1 MNIVNEAVHLE
12 HKWIFIAIPKTG
24 TTSIRTQ
31 LRQIGKPLIPN
42 PHLDILQVRDA
53 IDFFFLKKN
62 LATNK
67 SFPSVEVKTY
77 SQIKIDS
84 ASFFSNAFKFS
95 SVRNPWERAVSL
107 FFRKEGVQEQQNL
120 SFDQFIENH
129 LYASDTCVHPTLH
142 KNQLDWICD
151 DSGKILLDY
160 IFKLEN
166 FSNAIKDIFERTNGL
181 IRLENTVANKNESS
195 KSSEYRNLY
204 SEKTKKMIAKRFEKD
219 IDTFCF
225 TF

>member
-1 MNIVNEAVHLE
+1 ME
-12 HKWIFIAIPKTG
+12 
-24 TTSIRTQ
+24 
-31 LRQIGKPLIPN
+31 
-42 PHLDILQVRDA
+42 VR
-53 IDFFFLKKN
+53 
-62 LATNK
+62 
-67 SFPSVEVKTY
+67 TY
-77 SQIKIDS
+77 SQIKNDS

-107 FFRKEGVQEQQNL
+107 FFRKEGVQDQKNL

-151 DSGKILLDY
+151 DNGKILLDY
-160 IFKLEN
+160 VFKLEN
-166 FSNAIKDIFERTNGL
+166 FSNAIEDIFERTNGL

-204 SEKTKKMIAKRFEKD
+204 SEKTKNMIAKDSKKTLIHFSSLSNIEG
-219 IDTFCF
+219 
-225 TF
+225 

>member
-62 LATNK
+62 LATNR
-67 SFPSVEVKTY
+67 SFPSAEVKTY
-77 SQIKIDS
+77 SQIKNDS

>member
-1 MNIVNEAVHLE
+1 M
-12 HKWIFIAIPKTG
+12 
-24 TTSIRTQ
+24 
-31 LRQIGKPLIPN
+31 
-42 PHLDILQVRDA
+42 
-53 IDFFFLKKN
+53 
-62 LATNK
+62 
-67 SFPSVEVKTY
+67 EVKTY
-77 SQIKIDS
+77 SQIRNES
-84 ASFFSNAFKFS
+84 ASFFSNAFKFA

-107 FFRKEGVQEQQNL
+107 FFRKEGVRDQQNL

-151 DSGKILLDY
+151 DNGKILLDY

-166 FSNAIKDIFERTNGL
+166 FSNAIKEIFERTNGL

-204 SEKTKKMIAKRFEKD
+204 SEKTKKMIARRFEKD
-219 IDTFCF
+219 IDTFRF

>member
-1 MNIVNEAVHLE
+1 MQIVNEAVHLE

-42 PHLDILQVRDA
+42 PHLNILQVRDA
-53 IDFFFLKKN
+53 IGIFFLKKN
-62 LATNK
+62 LATNR
-67 SFPSVEVKTY
+67 SFPSVEVRTY
-77 SQIKIDS
+77 SQIKNDS

-107 FFRKEGVQEQQNL
+107 FFRKEGVQDQKNL

-151 DSGKILLDY
+151 DNGKILLDY
-160 IFKLEN
+160 VFKLEN
-166 FSNAIKDIFERTNGL
+166 FSNAIEDIFERTNGL

-219 IDTFCF
+219 IDTFQF

>member
-1 MNIVNEAVHLE
+1 MHIVNEAVHLE

-31 LRQIGKPLIPN
+31 LRQIGEPLIPN
-42 PHLDILQVRDA
+42 PHLNILQVRDA
-53 IDFFFLKKN
+53 IGIFFLKKN
-62 LATNK
+62 LATNR
-67 SFPSVEVKTY
+67 SFPSVEVRTY
-77 SQIKIDS
+77 SQIKNDS

-107 FFRKEGVQEQQNL
+107 FFRKEGVQDQKNL

-151 DSGKILLDY
+151 DNGKILLDY
-160 IFKLEN
+160 VFKLEN
-166 FSNAIKDIFERTNGL
+166 FSNAIEDIFERTNGL

-195 KSSEYRNLY
+195 KSTEYRNLY

-219 IDTFCF
+219 IDTFQF

>member
-1 MNIVNEAVHLE
+1 MQIVNEAVHLE

-31 LRQIGKPLIPN
+31 LRQIGEPLIPN
-42 PHLDILQVRDA
+42 PHLNILQVRDA
-53 IDFFFLKKN
+53 IGIFFLKKN
-62 LATNK
+62 LATNR
-67 SFPSVEVKTY
+67 SFPSVEVRTY
-77 SQIKIDS
+77 SQIENDS

-107 FFRKEGVQEQQNL
+107 FFRKEGVQDQKNL

-151 DSGKILLDY
+151 DNGKILLDY
-160 IFKLEN
+160 VFKLEN
-166 FSNAIKDIFERTNGL
+166 FSNAIEDIFERTNGL

-219 IDTFCF
+219 IDTFQF

>member
-1 MNIVNEAVHLE
+1 MQIVNEAVHLE

-24 TTSIRTQ
+24 TTSIRIQ
-31 LRQIGKPLIPN
+31 LRQTGIPLIPN
-42 PHLDILQVRDA
+42 PHLNILQARDA
-53 IDFFFLKKN
+53 INIFFLRKN
-62 LATNK
+62 LATNR
-67 SFPSVEVKTY
+67 SFPSVEVRTF
-77 SQIKIDS
+77 SQIKNDS

-107 FFRKEGVQEQQNL
+107 FFRKEGVQDQKNL

-151 DSGKILLDY
+151 DNGKILLDY

-166 FSNAIKDIFERTNGL
+166 FSNAI
-181 IRLENTVANKNESS
+181 
-195 KSSEYRNLY
+195 RN
-204 SEKTKKMIAKRFEKD
+204 F
-219 IDTFCF
+219 
-225 TF
+225 

>member
-1 MNIVNEAVHLE
+1 M
-12 HKWIFIAIPKTG
+12 
-24 TTSIRTQ
+24 S
-31 LRQIGKPLIPN
+31 RQ
-42 PHLDILQVRDA
+42 A
-53 IDFFFLKKN
+53 FFLMPLN
-62 LATNK
+62 LHLFETHGNEL
-67 SFPSVEVKTY
+67 FP
-77 SQIKIDS
+77 
-84 ASFFSNAFKFS
+84 FFSK
-95 SVRNPWERAVSL
+95 RG
-107 FFRKEGVQEQQNL
+107 FRDQQNL

-151 DSGKILLDY
+151 DNGKILLDY

-219 IDTFCF
+219 IDTFRF

>member
-42 PHLDILQVRDA
+42 PHLNILQVRDA
-53 IDFFFLKKN
+53 IGIFFLKKN

>member
-1 MNIVNEAVHLE
+1 MHIVNEAVHLE

-31 LRQIGKPLIPN
+31 LRQIGEPLIPN
-42 PHLDILQVRDA
+42 PHLNILQVRDA
-53 IDFFFLKKN
+53 IGIFFLKKN
-62 LATNK
+62 LATNR
-67 SFPSVEVKTY
+67 SFPSVEVRTY
-77 SQIKIDS
+77 SQIKNDS

-107 FFRKEGVQEQQNL
+107 FFRKEGVQDQKNL

-151 DSGKILLDY
+151 DNGKILLDY
-160 IFKLEN
+160 VFKLEN
-166 FSNAIKDIFERTNGL
+166 FSNAIEDIFERTNGL

-219 IDTFCF
+219 IDTFQF

>member
-1 MNIVNEAVHLE
+1 MHIVNEAVHLE

-42 PHLDILQVRDA
+42 PHLNILQVRDA
-53 IDFFFLKKN
+53 IDIFFLKKN
-62 LATNK
+62 LATNR
-67 SFPSVEVKTY
+67 SFPSVEVRTY
-77 SQIKIDS
+77 SQIKNDS

-107 FFRKEGVQEQQNL
+107 FFRKEGVQDQKNL

-151 DSGKILLDY
+151 DNGKILLDY
-160 IFKLEN
+160 VFKLEN
-166 FSNAIKDIFERTNGL
+166 FSNAIEDIFERTNGL

-219 IDTFCF
+219 IDTFQF

>member
-1 MNIVNEAVHLE
+1 MHIVNEAVHLD

-42 PHLDILQVRDA
+42 PHLNILQVRDA
-53 IDFFFLKKN
+53 IDIFFLKEN
-62 LATNK
+62 LATNR

-77 SQIKIDS
+77 PQIKNDS

-107 FFRKEGVQEQQNL
+107 FFRKEGIQDQQNL

-181 IRLENTVANKNESS
+181 IRLENTIANKNESS

-219 IDTFCF
+219 IDTFQF

>member
-1 MNIVNEAVHLE
+1 MQIVNEAVHLE

-31 LRQIGKPLIPN
+31 LRQIGEPLIPN
-42 PHLDILQVRDA
+42 PHLNILQVRDA
-53 IDFFFLKKN
+53 IDIFFLKKN
-62 LATNK
+62 LATNR
-67 SFPSVEVKTY
+67 SFPSVEVRTY
-77 SQIKIDS
+77 SQIKNDS

-107 FFRKEGVQEQQNL
+107 FFRKEGVQDQKNL

-151 DSGKILLDY
+151 DNGKILLDY
-160 IFKLEN
+160 VFKLEN
-166 FSNAIKDIFERTNGL
+166 FSNAIEDIFERTNGL

-219 IDTFCF
+219 IDTFQF

>member
-62 LATNK
+62 LATNR

-77 SQIKIDS
+77 SQIKNDS

>member
-1 MNIVNEAVHLE
+1 MQIVNEAVHLE

-31 LRQIGKPLIPN
+31 LRQIGEPLIPN
-42 PHLDILQVRDA
+42 PHLNILQVRDA
-53 IDFFFLKKN
+53 IDIFFLKKN
-62 LATNK
+62 LATNR

-77 SQIKIDS
+77 SQIKNDS

-107 FFRKEGVQEQQNL
+107 FFRKEGVQDQKNL

-151 DSGKILLDY
+151 DNGKILLDY

-166 FSNAIKDIFERTNGL
+166 FSNAIEDIFERTNGL

-219 IDTFCF
+219 IDTFQF